1 MSDLTIT
8 VASVAPHTG
17 ANYPSIL
24 ARGTAGATITAG
36 QSLYLDSAT
45 STLKLADADLSTAAA
60 YGVGIAM
67 HAALSGQPIQ
77 YITGGFFTPGA
88 TLTKGG
94 VYTVSATAGG
104 ICPIADL
111 TTGAHPCILFY
122 AISTTVAFV
131 IVANMVD
138 TSLAQITL

>member
-1 MSDLTIT
+1 MADIT
-8 VASVAPHTG
+8 VTAASVVPYAG
-17 ANYPSIL
+17 ANNPSVI
-24 ARGTAGATITAG
+24 ARGTAGASITAG
-36 QSLYLDSAT
+36 QSVYLDSAT
-45 STLKLADADLSTAAA
+45 STIKLADADASTAAA

-67 HAALSGQPIQ
+67 HAAGSGQPIQ
-77 YITGGFFTPGA
+77 YITSGVFTPGA
-88 TLTKGG
+88 TLVKGG

-122 AISTTVAFV
+122 AFSTSQALVL
-131 IVANMVD
+131 IQNMVD